1 MFYPEGAPRQLAAIY
16 ASGNRSEHLAKLNI
30 PTLVVH
36 GVDDTLITPSGGER
50 TAELI
55 PGAKYMLVED
65 MGHDLPKP
73 LWPSFV
79 EAVTAL
85 TLSASSKV

>member
-1 MFYPEGAPRQLAAIY
+1 
-16 ASGNRSEHLAKLNI
+16 
-30 PTLVVH
+30 
-36 GVDDTLITPSGGER
+36 VDDTLITPSGGER

-85 TLSASSKV
+85 TLSASTKV